1 MIASYQRFTQLV
13 RKDARVL
20 SLPDLVVCDEGH
32 YLKNDKGATYQTVN
46 SVTTRRR
53 ILLTGTPIQN
63 QLIECKS
70 LPPASP
76 SAPPT
81 STKLTCGFFSFFPL
95 DYTLMQLIKPGLL
108 GSRQEFRKHY
118 GTPIQNGLYSNST
131 PIEIEMMQN
140 RSLLLYRLLGGCVMR
155 RETNVD
161 LEVEKHEFVLFVPMT
176 PIQIKLG
183 QVCTTHAHAHAHP
196 LDRCSL
202 CVSFPFRRR
211 ASNWRKI

>member
-1 MIASYQRFTQLV
+1 MIASYQRFTRLAQ
-13 RKDARVL
+13 KDARVL

-32 YLKNDKGATYQTVN
+32 YLKNDKGVIYETIN

-63 QLIECKS
+63 QLNECKS
-70 LPPASP
+70 LPPAP
-76 SAPPT
+76 APT
-81 STKLTCGFFSFFPL
+81 STKLTCGFSPFFPPL
-95 DYTLMQLIKPGLL
+95 DYALMQLIKPGLL
-108 GSRQEFRKHY
+108 GSRQDFRKQY

-131 PIEIEMMQN
+131 PIEIEMMQS

-155 RETNVD
+155 RETNVN

-183 QVCTTHAHAHAHP
+183 QVCTTRARTP
-196 LDRCSL
+196 LGSL
-202 CVSFPFRRR
+202 
-211 ASNWRKI
+211 

>member
-70 LPPASP
+70 LP
-76 SAPPT
+76 APP
-81 STKLTCGFFSFFPL
+81 
-95 DYTLMQLIKPGLL
+95 
-108 GSRQEFRKHY
+108 
-118 GTPIQNGLYSNST
+118 
-131 PIEIEMMQN
+131 
-140 RSLLLYRLLGGCVMR
+140 
-155 RETNVD
+155 
-161 LEVEKHEFVLFVPMT
+161 
-176 PIQIKLG
+176 
-183 QVCTTHAHAHAHP
+183 HP
-196 LDRCSL
+196 PS
-202 CVSFPFRRR
+202 
-211 ASNWRKI
+211 